1 MALTNQQDIPN
12 KPEVREPWTI
22 RRLFPF
28 AVIASTIS
36 KAFVNPFDILLGFTI
51 FVIGIG
57 ELFNRRASWEFYAL
71 AVIVLLVTLFEKHA
85 EILLNKKEGGKL
97 PPPIEKE

>member
-12 KPEVREPWTI
+12 KPEIKEPWTI

-36 KAFVNPFDILLGFTI
+36 KAFTNPFDILLGFMV
-51 FVIGIG
+51 FVIGSG
-57 ELFNRRASWEFYAL
+57 ELLQRRASWEFYVL
-71 AVIVLLVTLFEKHA
+71 AILILLVTLFERHA
-85 EILLNKKEGGKL
+85 EILLNKKTE
-97 PPPIEKE
+97 EEE